1 MGKFISVQEG
11 EFSDQFFSASMDGT
25 IKLWDLKSKPMPRII
40 KKSKTNT
47 SFEHPEKLNN
57 YKSPLSIYNNRL
69 KPSYTVR
76 TIIVFKQQFI
86 ISKYNTSCLSILNC
100 KSYKIWTEVF
110 IAFVDIN

>member
-25 IKLWDLKSKPMPRII
+25 IKLWDLNSTPMPRIN
-40 KKSKTNT
+40 KKSTTDT

-57 YKSPLSIYNNRL
+57 YRSPLSVYNNRI

-76 TIIVFKQQFI
+76 TLIVIKRQCII
-86 ISKYNTSCLSILNC
+86 
-100 KSYKIWTEVF
+100 
-110 IAFVDIN
+110 INN